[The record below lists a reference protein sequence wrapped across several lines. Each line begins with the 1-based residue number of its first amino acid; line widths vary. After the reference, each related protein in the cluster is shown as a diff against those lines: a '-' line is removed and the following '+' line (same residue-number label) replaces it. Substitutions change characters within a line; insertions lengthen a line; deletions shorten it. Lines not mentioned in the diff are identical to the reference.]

1 MVSANRKVICANKLG
16 GSVNRTWVSANRRLK
31 VQIKIVS
38 ANRKVIGANK
48 QGGSVNRT
56 WISAN
61 RSVESANKNGVCKK
75 STNSQ
80 IPKILILYIM
90 SPKNVQGKHYRRT
103 NFIEE

>member
-1 MVSANRKVICANKLG
+1 VQINRVEVQIEHGYLQIEGWEVQIKVVSANRI
-16 GSVNRTWVSANRRLK
+16 
-31 VQIKIVS
+31 
-38 ANRKVIGANK
+38 
-48 QGGSVNRT
+48 
-56 WISAN
+56 
-61 RSVESANKNGVCKK
+61 VESANKNGVCKK